1 MLEPELVLGRP
12 SDTHSCVKLAKMD
25 AAIAKRW
32 PRVSKCRSTPAA
44 DDRMPTS
51 ACQAPRQ
58 PSQGIHCDRS
68 YPQAHPGSHAESTLV
83 IVLRPNVPTQ
93 SANSSETDQQSRE
106 RGQAPSVSVVSL
118 VFNRREELRETLSRM
133 QAVDYESERLEYI
146 VVDNASTDGS
156 AAMVKEEFPDVRL
169 IVREEN
175 CGVSGFNDGF
185 DAAGSD
191 YVLALDDDC
200 YLPPDGLKRAVEAA
214 QEQRADLVS
223 FGVVSAFD
231 PEVRFDKN
239 YPTGLLSFWGC
250 AVLIRREVLDELR
263 GYDPNI
269 FVWANELE
277 FMLRFFDRGFRHLH
291 MPEVLAVHIKGEGNF
306 VAAYMLNARNFGYI
320 AAKLLRP
327 RDALGSLFARLATHV
342 RDAIRKDRRLV
353 RGIPH
358 ALAGFAKG
366 LSARSPVKN
375 REISRVYRRHFI
387 SFASPW
393 WLSRSPIEFVRYPG
407 GTLRRRTEFFDNRYH
422 PKSEA
427 TLKF

>member
-1 MLEPELVLGRP
+1 
-12 SDTHSCVKLAKMD
+12 
-25 AAIAKRW
+25 
-32 PRVSKCRSTPAA
+32 
-44 DDRMPTS
+44 MPPQT
-51 ACQAPRQ
+51 ANAEGVGHAP
-58 PSQGIHCDRS
+58 D
-68 YPQAHPGSHAESTLV
+68 
-83 IVLRPNVPTQ
+83 
-93 SANSSETDQQSRE
+93 E
-106 RGQAPSVSVVSL
+106 RGQAPSVSIVAL
-118 VFNRREELRETLSRM
+118 VYNRRDELRETLSRM
-133 QAVDYESERLEYI
+133 QATDYDHEQLEYI
-146 VVDNASTDGS
+146 VVDNGSTDGS
-156 AAMVKEEFPDVRL
+156 AAMVEAEFPDVQL

-185 DAAGSD
+185 DAADSD

-200 YLPPDGLKRAVEAA
+200 YLPPDGLKRAVTAA

-291 MPEVLAVHIKGEGNF
+291 MPEVVAVHMKGDGDR
-306 VAAYMLNARNFGYI
+306 VASYLLNARNFGYI

-327 RDALGSLFARLATHV
+327 RDACGALLARLATHV
-342 RDAIRKDRRLV
+342 RDAIRDDPRFV
-353 RGIPH
+353 RAIPRV
-358 ALAGFAKG
+358 LAGFASG
-366 LSARSPVKN
+366 LSARSPVSN
-375 REISRVYRRHFI
+375 PEISRVYRRHFI

-393 WLSRSPIEFVRYPG
+393 WLSRPLIEFVRPRG
-407 GTLRRRTEFFDNRYH
+407 DTLRRRTEFFDNRYH
-422 PKSEA
+422 PESEA